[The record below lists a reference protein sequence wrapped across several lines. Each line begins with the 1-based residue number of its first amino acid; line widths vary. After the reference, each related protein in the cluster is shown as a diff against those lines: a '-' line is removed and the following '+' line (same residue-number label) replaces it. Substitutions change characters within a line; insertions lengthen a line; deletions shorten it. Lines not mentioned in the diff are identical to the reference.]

1 MARWLPPVEIS
12 SIQPYSERQVAEALH
27 ILDDGWT
34 VMHSYPWLRRQSQ
47 GGPLREGEA
56 DFVLFHR
63 EFGLLVLEVK
73 GAEVS
78 YDSDLAQ
85 WFQGRSGNYHPMKD
99 PIRQAQQ
106 NLHKILDLIGQ
117 KHFPHG
123 FALVFPDSSL
133 TGCPAGGHSHILL
146 GHDDMPRLAER
157 IVRAARSFAADNAQP
172 LSKGEADAI
181 LRALMPRFQ
190 IIPKLRN
197 ELKTDEERFIQLNQD
212 QMDLLAH
219 MLSTPKLLVEGVAG
233 SGKTLLAVQR
243 ALDSAS
249 QGLKTLFLCYNKT
262 LAQELRHHLRGSSAD
277 VHHFHELCHQL
288 CQQAGIEFKVQQ
300 QATAQFWDEDIPEKA
315 MQALEK
321 LPQRRWQSLVI
332 DEGQDFRESWW
343 IVALSLLQDEPN
355 DPIAIFY
362 DQAQNLYDT
371 SAPVPQLAKPYPLLR
386 NCRNSQSIFGFCH
399 KLGKIPGRVSGLS
412 PLGQPVGIAMDDT
425 EPQAQQRL
433 KNQLDQWKDLEPRQ
447 IAVLSPYQWDRSV
460 ARLLG
465 TKLTRNIDDWHL
477 NKAPLFSTIK
487 SFKGLEADAVVVI
500 DLPGRDS
507 RAMAFAE
514 LYVGFSRAKHL
525 LQLHT
530 RARDTHDWLS
540 SL

>member
-1 MARWLPPVEIS
+1 MNSNA
-12 SIQPYSERQVAEALH
+12 
-27 ILDDGWT
+27 
-34 VMHSYPWLRRQSQ
+34 WLRRQSQ

-78 YDSDLAQ
+78 YDSDLGQ
-85 WFQGRSGNYHPMKD
+85 WVQGRSGNYHPMKD

-146 GHDDMPRLAER
+146 GHDDMPRLVER
-157 IVRAARSFAADNAQP
+157 IVRAARSFAADNVQP
-172 LSKGEADAI
+172 LSKGESDAI

-197 ELKTDEERFIQLNQD
+197 ELKQDEERFIQLNQD

-262 LAQELRHHLRGSSAD
+262 LAQELRHHLRGSSVD
-277 VHHFHELCHQL
+277 VHHFHEL

-315 MQALEK
+315 VQALEK

-355 DPIAIFY
+355 DHIAILY

-371 SAPVPQLAKPYPLLR
+371 SVPVPQLAKP
-386 NCRNSQSIFGFCH
+386 
-399 KLGKIPGRVSGLS
+399 S
-412 PLGQPVGIAMDDT
+412 PLMRTQLPQQLMHIRFLPQTRQNPRPSLRPKPPRTARRHQHRRHRTPSPTTPQESARPMERPRTSPNCHPLALPMGPLSGPTPRPKTHPQHRRMAPQQSPALLHHQILQRSRGRRSHRRRPTRTGQPGHGLRRTLRRILAR
-425 EPQAQQRL
+425 QASL
-433 KNQLDQWKDLEPRQ
+433 AAPHPSPR
-447 IAVLSPYQWDRSV
+447 
-460 ARLLG
+460 
-465 TKLTRNIDDWHL
+465 HL
-477 NKAPLFSTIK
+477 
-487 SFKGLEADAVVVI
+487 
-500 DLPGRDS
+500 
-507 RAMAFAE
+507 
-514 LYVGFSRAKHL
+514 
-525 LQLHT
+525 
-530 RARDTHDWLS
+530 
-540 SL
+540 